1 MITKDEVKHIAE
13 LARIGIS
20 EKDVEKFSRDLSAVL
35 NWVEEL
41 KKADVEKISEV
52 EHISGMENSL
62 KEDKVEKFAKVEKI
76 IELFPEK
83 KERYDKV
90 KSIFG

>member
-13 LARIGIS
+13 LARIGVS
-20 EKDVEKFSRDLSAVL
+20 EKDVEKFSRDLSVVL
-35 NWVEEL
+35 DWVEEL
-41 KKADVEKISEV
+41 KKADIEGISEV
-52 EHISGMENSL
+52 SHISGMENSTR
-62 KEDKVEKFAKVEKI
+62 EDKAEKFLEAEKI

-90 KSIFG
+90 KSIF

>member
-13 LARIGIS
+13 LARIGVS
-20 EKDVEKFSRDLSAVL
+20 EKDVEKFSRDLSVVL
-35 NWVEEL
+35 DWIEEL
-41 KKADVEKISEV
+41 KKADIEGISEV
-52 EHISGMENSL
+52 SHISGMENSVR
-62 KEDKVEKFAKVEKI
+62 EDKAEKFLEAEKI

-90 KSIFG
+90 KSIF

>member
-1 MITKDEVKHIAE
+1 MISKEEVKHIAE
-13 LARIGIS
+13 LARIGVS

-35 NWVEEL
+35 DWIEEL
-41 KKADVEKISEV
+41 KKADIEGISEV
-52 EHISGMENSL
+52 SHISGMENSVR
-62 KEDKVEKFAKVEKI
+62 EDKVEKFLEAEKI

-90 KSIFG
+90 KSIF

>member
-13 LARIGIS
+13 LARIGVS
-20 EKDVEKFSRDLSAVL
+20 EKDVEKFSRDLSVVL
-35 NWVEEL
+35 DWIEEL
-41 KKADVEKISEV
+41 KKADIEGISEV
-52 EHISGMENSL
+52 SHISGMENFVR
-62 KEDKVEKFAKVEKI
+62 EDKVEKFLEAEKI

-90 KSIFG
+90 KSIF